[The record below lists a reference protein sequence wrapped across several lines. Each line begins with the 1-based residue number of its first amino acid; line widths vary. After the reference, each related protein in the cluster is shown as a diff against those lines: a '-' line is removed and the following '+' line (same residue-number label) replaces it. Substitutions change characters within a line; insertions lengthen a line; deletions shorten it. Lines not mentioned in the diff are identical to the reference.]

1 MYPMYPGYTTRYR
14 APLPGAS
21 PSVYIHISSK
31 SQNWN
36 DKNGKKACKN
46 SSIIIYLYAIHK
58 VHFVS
63 VYL

>member
-1 MYPMYPGYTTRYR
+1 MYPMYPGYTPRYR

-46 SSIIIYLYAIHK
+46 SSI
-58 VHFVS
+58 
-63 VYL
+63 